1 MTAGHRPSRFDF
13 ASHRAGR
20 VGRAALY
27 AGLVGLAS
35 VASLSL
41 SMTGCKKSSAEP
53 QGPPPRAPIHVE
65 TAVVEAR
72 PMPRWLTL
80 TGSLV
85 ANQQSDLAADA
96 TGKVLATTVDRGS
109 IVQKGA
115 VLVKLD
121 SRSAAL
127 SAREATANEAVADQ
141 NRKLAD
147 DECAR
152 SRKLLESGSISQ
164 AEFDRTSSQC
174 KTSGLSVAA
183 ADARRMMAVK
193 SLGDAYIRAPFS
205 GLIAERYVS
214 VGEYVLPQTKV
225 ATLLEIDPLRIQL
238 TVPESSVPQVKLE
251 QHVDF
256 TVSAYPDQSFVG
268 TVRYMGPALR
278 GASRDLVVEAVV
290 QNQDGR
296 LRPGMFGTAR
306 LDLGESPLPVV
317 PADSIR
323 SDGSVRRLFVV
334 LDKQIEE
341 RVVQVGETK
350 GDVVAIVDGVKP
362 GERVVIHPAETVSD
376 GLRVE

>member
-1 MTAGHRPSRFDF
+1 M
-13 ASHRAGR
+13 ASHRDWSAGH
-20 VGRAALY
+20 GIEGHALMT
-27 AGLVGLAS
+27 ARLALIAFALA
-35 VASLSL
+35 VALA
-41 SMTGCKKSSAEP
+41 GCKKSSAEQ
-53 QGPPPRAPIHVE
+53 QGPPTRPPVHVE
-65 TAVVEAR
+65 TTVVEER
-72 PMPRWLTL
+72 PMPRWLTH

-96 TGKVLATTVDRGS
+96 TGKVLATEVDRGS

-115 VLVKLD
+115 VIVKLD
-121 SRSAAL
+121 ARSAAL
-127 SAREATANEAVADQ
+127 SAREAAANEAVADQ

-147 DECAR
+147 DECDR
-152 SRKLLESGSISQ
+152 SRKLLQSGSISQ

-174 KTSGLSVAA
+174 KISGMSVAA

-193 SLGDAYIRAPFS
+193 SLGDAYIRAPFA

-256 TVSAYPDQSFVG
+256 TVSAYVDQTFSG

-278 GASRDLVVEAVV
+278 GASRDLLVEAVV
-290 QNQDGR
+290 ANKDGR

-317 PADSIR
+317 PVNAVR
-323 SDGSVRRLFVV
+323 TDGSIHRVFVV
-334 LDKQIEE
+334 TDKQIEE

-350 GDVVAIVDGVKP
+350 GDVVAVVDGVKA
-362 GERVVIHPAETVSD
+362 GERVVVHPAETVSD